1 MNVYYIYILFVVIS
15 FTISGCV
22 GPGIQ
27 YSDKVQARDIILSSE
42 KEKSAR
48 VLALADEWRN
58 SGVIVK
64 KGSNYKITAKGRWT
78 ANGVFCG
85 WTGSDGIGAAP
96 MCGGSAG
103 SYMGRGSASLLIGK
117 IGEQGTPFEVG
128 DEFELTAEEDGILFF
143 RINDS
148 PLWMGD
154 NEGFV
159 DVKILLISPKVEEPV
174 KYQQG
179 KLIPS
184 KKEVTPSPEYSSD
197 EKLPPLRPDTFAVI
211 IGIDYKNRP
220 DMPNLQYASDDARK
234 IYETFTDARYGGVP
248 KENAILL
255 LNEKATRNEM
265 ISALRKIKTWD
276 GYVYVYYSG
285 HGAPKTKE
293 DKLVDG
299 FLVPYDVVITDP
311 DAMEDTAIKISY
323 LQELIDSSNAK
334 GVMVALDACFSG
346 GGKSIIPKGGK
357 PLVGMLVSP
366 ELIKAKGAGKVI
378 ITSSAANQQSW
389 EDEKEIKSGIFSYYL
404 LEGLKGKAG
413 KGAWVNV
420 GELADYIKE
429 NVPKAARKLKGIE
442 QTPQITG
449 KADFAV
455 TRNWERAKVMDVEI
469 ARAKLKSAFEREFIT
484 AEQLNRALDELKLSS
499 RSRILEAFLEGKID
513 EDKFGELY

>member
-1 MNVYYIYILFVVIS
+1 MKKIILLFLFSLI
-15 FTISGCV
+15 FDGCA
-22 GPGIQ
+22 GIQ
-27 YSDKVQARDIILSSE
+27 YSDKIQAVDIMHLDK
-42 KEKSAR
+42 KEATAK
-48 VLALADEWRN
+48 VLAIADEWRN

-64 KGSNYKITAKGRWT
+64 KGSKYKITATGRWT
-78 ANGVFCG
+78 AGPICG
-85 WTGSDGIGAAP
+85 WTGPDGFGASP
-96 MCGGSAG
+96 ICGGSSG
-103 SYMGRGSASLLIGK
+103 TYIGRGSASSLIGK

-128 DEFELTAEEDGILFF
+128 NNLELTAEEEGILFF
-143 RINDS
+143 RINDT
-148 PLWMGD
+148 PIWMGD
-154 NEGFV
+154 NDGFTN
-159 DVKILLISPKVEEPV
+159 VKTALVPPV
-174 KYQQG
+174 AEKTVQYPQE
-179 KLIPS
+179 KPS
-184 KKEVTPSPEYSSD
+184 LSD

-234 IYETFTDARYGGVP
+234 VYETLTDARYGGVP
-248 KENAILL
+248 KGNAILL

-299 FLVPYDVVITDP
+299 FLVPSDVVITDP

-323 LQELIDSSNAK
+323 LQELVDASNAK

-366 ELIKAKGAGKVI
+366 ELIKAKGTGKVI

-429 NVPKAARKLKGIE
+429 NVPKSARKLKGIE
-442 QTPQITG
+442 QNPQISG
-449 KADFAV
+449 QGDFAV

-469 ARAKLKSAFEREFIT
+469 ARAKLKSAFEKEFIT

-499 RSRILEAFLEGKID
+499 RSRILEAFFEGKID